1 MLKKEAFLVVITL
14 LKKFIFFPLRERR
27 QKEEKGKEDK
37 AEKGNEVKSIKQKL
51 GNEDG
56 GKEWKIKWKNIT
68 KK

>member
-27 QKEEKGKEDK
+27 QKEEKG
-37 AEKGNEVKSIKQKL
+37 NEVKSIKQKL